1 MHRNLLGLIVL
12 IISTSAIY
20 AQEVNSKRGIALEG
34 YDPVSY
40 FKDGPKKGDKAT
52 AYTYKEVTYYFST
65 ADNLEVFKTDPEA
78 YLPQYGGFCAYAV
91 AKSGDKVGVNP
102 KTFEIRDN
110 KLYLFYNSWGN
121 NTLKKWL
128 KDPENL
134 QKQADANWNN

>member
-1 MHRNLLGLIVL
+1 MRNKVIGLMVFVL
-12 IISTSAIY
+12 SITTSPAQTVNTKKGVAI
-20 AQEVNSKRGIALEG
+20 EG
-34 YDPVSY
+34 YDLVSY
-40 FKDGPKKGDKAT
+40 FEGSAVKGSKSHAH
-52 AYTYKEVTYYFST
+52 TYNEVTYHFSN
-65 ADNLEVFKTDPEA
+65 AANLEAFKADPEA
-78 YLPQYGGFCAYAV
+78 YLPQYGGYCAYAI

-134 QKQADANWNN
+134 RKQADANWNN